1 MAFDNVGDERDYY
14 EIEMLAEKKRA
25 DLTNRT
31 KSKFQAN
38 RSCKR
43 RWGANHHLAGR
54 KILIHPILHQV
65 GHPGIVFAEHE
76 MIDAGHDIEL
86 CVFAGMGE

>member
-14 EIEMLAEKKRA
+14 EIEMLGEKKRA

-43 RWGANHHLAGR
+43 R
-54 KILIHPILHQV
+54 
-65 GHPGIVFAEHE
+65 
-76 MIDAGHDIEL
+76 
-86 CVFAGMGE
+86 